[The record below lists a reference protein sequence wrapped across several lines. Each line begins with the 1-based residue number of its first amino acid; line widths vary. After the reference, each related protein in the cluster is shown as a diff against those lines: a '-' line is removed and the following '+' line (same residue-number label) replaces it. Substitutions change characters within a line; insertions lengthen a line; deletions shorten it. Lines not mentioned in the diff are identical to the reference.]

1 MCMRWSGCCLGIVI
15 AAAPLAA
22 QTPAPMQRQV
32 QVGAITWII
41 DLVVL
46 KLSQVPAV
54 VCLSSAIPRQL
65 DGHTAPMLPGV
76 DLDSATISRI
86 PTLRIPLRPGN
97 ACSIGTVRPRPTL
110 ETSTG
115 RQAVAV
121 QVGPAQMEGEARA
134 AVEIEY
140 RMHGLWASGYRC
152 AATRRGVLWLIDACT
167 RTWVS

>member
-1 MCMRWSGCCLGIVI
+1 MCTRWSGCCLGLLV

-22 QTPAPMQRQV
+22 QAPAPMQV
-32 QVGAITWII
+32 QVIAITWII
-41 DLVVL
+41 ESVVL

-76 DLDSATISRI
+76 DLDSATISSI
-86 PTLRIPLRPGN
+86 PKSRVPFRPGS
-97 ACSIGTVRPRPTL
+97 ACSMGTVRPRPTL

-152 AATRRGVLWLIDACT
+152 VAIQRGALWLLDACT